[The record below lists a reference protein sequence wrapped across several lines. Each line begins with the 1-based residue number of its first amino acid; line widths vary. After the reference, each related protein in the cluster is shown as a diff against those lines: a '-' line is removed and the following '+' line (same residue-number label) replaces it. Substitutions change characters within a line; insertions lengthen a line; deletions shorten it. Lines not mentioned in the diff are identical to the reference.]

1 IKAAARK
8 DGGAD
13 AGKTEPAYDIKV
25 VSFADESITNAAQGG
40 PADKYDRIFA
50 NSIGDVML
58 YSSIDGDAVYFDEKG
73 GEKKA
78 LDSIAGP
85 DFFTLANSDIV
96 ALSQNE
102 TSGEAV
108 IKYMDFYGNI
118 MKRFEKDI
126 VLKAGKSNITAA
138 HVMGADA
145 NTNLFMTYFDGEAQ
159 KIALY
164 SVTGDKICE
173 FDFTAPQHGRYFE
186 TSAAAGANGTLYLGM
201 PLEDNYYVV
210 KIPYSSVVEYITK
223 K

>member
-1 IKAAARK
+1 
-8 DGGAD
+8 
-13 AGKTEPAYDIKV
+13 
-25 VSFADESITNAAQGG
+25 
-40 PADKYDRIFA
+40 
-50 NSIGDVML
+50 M
-58 YSSIDGDAVYFDEKG
+58 
-73 GEKKA
+73 
-78 LDSIAGP
+78 
-85 DFFTLANSDIV
+85 

-126 VLKAGKSNITAA
+126 VLKAAKSNITAA

-145 NTNLFMTYFDGEAQ
+145 NTNLFLTYFDGEAQ

-210 KIPYSSVVEYITK
+210 KIPYSSVIEYITK